1 MHEILNS
8 CQEKPNPNFNKNSL
22 ILKNPKIFQKNPKPR
37 FQNMKMHV
45 NERKE
50 TYQVKR
56 KLEKARK
63 SFGKKIWSEWEKLRR
78 WKDTSVEREIKKN
91 ENRIAFVLYIDPQ

>member
-1 MHEILNS
+1 MRFLRLNL
-8 CQEKPNPNFNKNSL
+8 QNPYQKFQQKLINFEKP
-22 ILKNPKIFQKNPKPR
+22 QKFSKTPKPR

-63 SFGKKIWSEWEKLRR
+63 SL
-78 WKDTSVEREIKKN
+78 
-91 ENRIAFVLYIDPQ
+91 

>member
-1 MHEILNS
+1 MYEILKS
-8 CQEKPNPNFNKNSL
+8 CKEKPIPNFNKNSS
-22 ILKNPKIFQKNPKPR
+22 ILKNPKKFSKTPKPR

-63 SFGKKIWSEWEKLRR
+63 TLRKKIWSE
-78 WKDTSVEREIKKN
+78 
-91 ENRIAFVLYIDPQ
+91 